1 MTIKHFCILISGN
14 NTNCLYCLAERGRPP
29 AWRRLTLMV
38 GNYTTSLVWTVKTEL
53 SVGSEVIILIC
64 PTRITFNYP
73 LTQVGQHA
81 AQLRSADFSLCYREP
96 RGIIVLGRPSITDY
110 TSDSRLS
117 LLFTFLIRQW
127 WGGSKKEAADSGG
140 VPCIDGL
147 ALFGLFSP
155 GVSVQQAS
163 QDCQEL
169 SPAFTETF
177 QTPPKLCG
185 DGVGLFTHWLHW
197 WRLLHCHGLQL
208 CLMGRK

>member
-1 MTIKHFCILISGN
+1 
-14 NTNCLYCLAERGRPP
+14 
-29 AWRRLTLMV
+29 MV

-127 WGGSKKEAADSGG
+127 WGGSKKEAADSQWWRALYWRSG
-140 VPCIDGL
+140 V
-147 ALFGLFSP
+147 
-155 GVSVQQAS
+155 VWSVFTWRFRPAS
-163 QDCQEL
+163 Q
-169 SPAFTETF
+169 P
-177 QTPPKLCG
+177 
-185 DGVGLFTHWLHW
+185 GLPGALTSLHW
-197 WRLLHCHGLQL
+197 DISNSSKTMWWWSRTFYTLTSLVEITSLPWPTAVSNGEKITDRSNGALYPEC
-208 CLMGRK
+208 RWWWWWSA